1 MPALHFLKDIVHME
15 IGIVEILTAPSLS
28 IQDLTAIRV
37 YVAKEEEARKTLETF
52 NTDYESAK
60 NVIPANEINL
70 RKGIIEILLGN
81 YKGAKD
87 FLESDNSLLGKLF
100 YTEVL
105 YALNQR
111 SEAKNNISALIEG
124 SASENDETK
133 LAVAV
138 LVANLRDLDSLE
150 KVVSTINI
158 DSLGLKG
165 VFLQGLT
172 EDLKGNYAE
181 AIELFERAATEEN
194 DYQGMALFHC
204 ANLQDLRGF
213 EDLALESYKK
223 IEELGY
229 TYEEALVNTGV
240 ILEDKFEFS
249 QALSYY
255 EKALKVN
262 PDNSRA
268 VLYYNDAEASLNML
282 YDETKRKQ
290 DLKNNEILNIPI
302 SDFELSVRSRNCLS
316 KMGIFTL
323 KDLITKTEQELL
335 GYKNFGETSLK
346 EIRAMLSKKGLHLGM
361 TRIEEQPLAERI
373 KMNAQLYSQEKE
385 YELDELDVSIEDL
398 DLSYRTKSALHRLG
412 FESLRD
418 ITMRTGTDLEA
429 NENFSAACLQE
440 VNALLAEKGLAYRPA
455 TSSGKVESN
464 ESEGDVLLGDEE
476 SMVEYD
482 E

>member
-1 MPALHFLKDIVHME
+1 ME
-15 IGIVEILTAPSLS
+15 IGIVEALTAATLNFKE
-28 IQDLTAIRV
+28 LYAIKV
-37 YVAKEEEARKTLETF
+37 YVAHDEEARKVLETF

-60 NVIPANEINL
+60 NVIPQNEQKL

-81 YKGAKD
+81 QAG
-87 FLESDNSLLGKLF
+87 SISLLENDSTQIGKYF
-100 YTEVL
+100 YADSLYTLDRSTEAKEVL
-105 YALNQR
+105 ATLLGNSNASDTVLNLH
-111 SEAKNNISALIEG
+111 IGI
-124 SASENDETK
+124 
-133 LAVAV
+133 LAC
-138 LVANLRDLDSLE
+138 NLRSVDSAKQITESLDF
-150 KVVSTINI
+150 
-158 DSLGLKG
+158 DSLGLQG
-165 VFLQGLT
+165 VYLQSFIEEL
-172 EDLKGNYAE
+172 DGNYAE
-181 AIELFERAATEEN
+181 AIDGYERATSEEH
-194 DYQGMALFHC
+194 DLQGMALFQL

-213 EDLALESYKK
+213 EDIALESYKK

-229 TYEEALVNTGV
+229 IYEEALVNMGV

-255 EKALKVN
+255 EKALNVN
-262 PDNSRA
+262 PNNSRA
-268 VLYYNDAEASLNML
+268 KLYYTDAEASLNML

-290 DLKNNEILNIPI
+290 DLRNNEILNIPI

-346 EIRAMLSKKGLHLGM
+346 EIRAMLAKKGLHLGM

-385 YELDELDVSIEDL
+385 YSLDELDISIEEL
-398 DLSYRTKSALHRLG
+398 DLSYRTKSALHKLG

-429 NENFSAACLQE
+429 NESFSAACLQE
-440 VNALLAEKGLAYRPA
+440 VNALLAEKGLGYRPA
-455 TSSGKVESN
+455 TSSGKVE
-464 ESEGDVLLGDEE
+464 EGVVAEEGDSLLGDSSEE
-476 SMVEYD
+476 SVLDYD
-482 E
+482 D